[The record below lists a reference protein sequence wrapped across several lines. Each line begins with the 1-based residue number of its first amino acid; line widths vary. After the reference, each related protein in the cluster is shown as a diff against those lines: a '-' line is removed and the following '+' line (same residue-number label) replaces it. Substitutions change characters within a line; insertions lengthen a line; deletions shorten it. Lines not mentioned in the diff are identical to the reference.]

1 MKSCNQIMA
10 IRITDRDESAVKVQE
25 VLTKHGCEIRT
36 RLGLHDPGEG
46 NICSPKGTL
55 LLQLCGT
62 QEQGGAV
69 EADLNKIPGV
79 KARFVNLD

>member
-1 MKSCNQIMA
+1 MATCNQIMA
-10 IRITDRDESAVKVQE
+10 IRISDRDENAVKVQE

-36 RLGLHDPGEG
+36 RLGLHDQGED
-46 NICSPKGTL
+46 NVCLPSGTL

-62 QEQGGAV
+62 PEQGRGV

-79 KARFVNLD
+79 KAKFVDLD